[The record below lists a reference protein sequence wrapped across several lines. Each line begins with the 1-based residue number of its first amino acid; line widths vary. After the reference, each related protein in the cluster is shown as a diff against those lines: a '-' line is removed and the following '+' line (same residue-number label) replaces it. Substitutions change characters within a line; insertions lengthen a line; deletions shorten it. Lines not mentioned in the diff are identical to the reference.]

1 MKFSRFHTKIPTNF
15 IQDPDE
21 ILQSVSSQCACSDKL
36 ALFVIS
42 DVHEE
47 VKWCCVP

>member
-1 MKFSRFHTKIPTNF
+1 MKFSRFHTKIPMNF

-21 ILQSVSSQCACSDKL
+21 ILQSVSSHCSCPDRL

-42 DVHEE
+42 DVH
-47 VKWCCVP
+47 